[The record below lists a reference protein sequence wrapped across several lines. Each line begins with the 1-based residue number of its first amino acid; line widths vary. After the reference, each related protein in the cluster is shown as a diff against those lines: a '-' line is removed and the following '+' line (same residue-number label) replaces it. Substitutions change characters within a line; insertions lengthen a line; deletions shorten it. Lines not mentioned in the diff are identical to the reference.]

1 MLNITSASSALKQT
15 FMHPILRTAIAVM
28 LGMLIALMA
37 MFLAD
42 RVNAYYFPSDQ
53 LNRTH
58 EQIAKDIQSLPLT
71 GFLLILAGFFFCG
84 FFGAYTAARL
94 SPRSHKAYAAGSI
107 GFFLILIS
115 IVFFLPFGL
124 PIWFAVCSLIL
135 FIGSA
140 WLAYQASIAGLPG
153 PSPKTKELK
162 EQ

>member
-1 MLNITSASSALKQT
+1 
-15 FMHPILRTAIAVM
+15 MHPILRTAIAVM

-42 RVNAYYFPSDQ
+42 RVNAHYFPSDQ

-58 EQIAKDIQSLPLT
+58 EQIAKDIQSLPLN

-94 SPRSHKAYAAGSI
+94 SPLTHKSYAAGSI

-124 PIWFAVCSLIL
+124 PIWFVVCSLIL
-135 FIGSA
+135 FIASA
-140 WLAYQASIAGLPG
+140 WLAYRASIAGLQHPI
-153 PSPKTKELK
+153 PSKEK
-162 EQ
+162 WPEQ